1 VRKIVIAGALGECV
15 HVAGVSNFL
24 RLAEA
29 AGWRTIFLG
38 PATPIE
44 TFLDAARR
52 EGADLNRGDELLIG
66 VSYRLTPETGERLL
80 GEFAEE
86 ASSIR
91 ESGVRFAFGG
101 TPPLAERMQKLGFFE
116 KIFDGSESPEQV
128 LAYLKGQPAQ
138 DLTESD
144 YPQAVTERMAW
155 RAPYPILRHHFGLP
169 TMEATIDGI
178 QKIAEAQAL
187 DLISLGTD
195 QDAQENFFHPER
207 QDPRRKGAGG
217 VPVRTADDYRALYEA
232 SHRGNF
238 PLLRA
243 YSGTDD
249 FIRYAEV
256 LTETI
261 HNAWCAIPL
270 FWFNQMDG
278 RGPWDLEGSIREHQ
292 KVMKWYGERN
302 IPVELNEPHHWGMRD
317 ASDVIFVVAAYLSAY
332 SAKKYGVKDY
342 IAQMMFNSP
351 PGTSDAMDLA
361 KMLAVLEIIKPL
373 ADKGFHI
380 WKQTRIGLLSHPLD
394 PDAARGHLAAS
405 TYLQMAL
412 KPDIYHIVGHTEA
425 HHAATADDVIQAS
438 KIVRRAINNALGAP
452 NMTRSPEVQDRK
464 RTLITEARITLEA
477 IQGLAGQGVDDP
489 LADPSTLA
497 KAVTAGVLDAPQL
510 MNNRFGRGMI
520 RTRIVEG
527 ACEAVDE
534 SGRVLSERER
544 LSQLV

>member
-1 VRKIVIAGALGECV
+1 
-15 HVAGVSNFL
+15 
-24 RLAEA
+24 
-29 AGWRTIFLG
+29 
-38 PATPIE
+38 
-44 TFLDAARR
+44 
-52 EGADLNRGDELLIG
+52 
-66 VSYRLTPETGERLL
+66 
-80 GEFAEE
+80 
-86 ASSIR
+86 
-91 ESGVRFAFGG
+91 
-101 TPPLAERMQKLGFFE
+101 
-116 KIFDGSESPEQV
+116 
-128 LAYLKGQPAQ
+128 
-138 DLTESD
+138 
-144 YPQAVTERMAW
+144 
-155 RAPYPILRHHFGLP
+155 
-169 TMEATIDGI
+169 
-178 QKIAEAQAL
+178 
-187 DLISLGTD
+187 
-195 QDAQENFFHPER
+195 
-207 QDPRRKGAGG
+207 
-217 VPVRTADDYRALYEA
+217 LYEA
-232 SHRGNF
+232 SRRGNF

-292 KVMKWYGERN
+292 KVMTWYGERN

-317 ASDVIFVVAAYLSAY
+317 SSDVIFVVAAYLSVY
-332 SAKKYGVKDY
+332 NAKKNGVKDY

-361 KMLAVLEIIKPL
+361 KMLAALEIIKPL

-405 TYLQMAL
+405 AYLQMAL

-425 HHAATADDVIQAS
+425 HHAATANDVIQAS
-438 KIVRRAINNALGAP
+438 KIVRRAITNALGAP

-477 IQGLAGQGVDDP
+477 IQDLASQGVDDP

-497 KAVTAGVLDAPQL
+497 KAVTVGVLDAPQL
-510 MNNRFGRGMI
+510 MNNSFGRGMI

-544 LSQLV
+544 LSKLV